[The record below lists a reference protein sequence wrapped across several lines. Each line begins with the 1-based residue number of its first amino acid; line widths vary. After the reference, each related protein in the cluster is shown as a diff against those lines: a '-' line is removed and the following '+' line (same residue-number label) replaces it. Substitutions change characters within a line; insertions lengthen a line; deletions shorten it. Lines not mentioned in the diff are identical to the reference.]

1 MQGSKLAV
9 YVNGDSQTIGTDLSN
24 DGASYAYHLVNHL
37 GGKMIANP
45 AIGGASIDRI
55 LRTTHQYLDDCET
68 NYGQNI
74 VVLIGSMKGRFDRVK
89 LS

>member
-55 LRTTHQYLDDCET
+55 
-68 NYGQNI
+68 
-74 VVLIGSMKGRFDRVK
+74 
-89 LS
+89 